1 MPPGIQLFPESA
13 STFAPHT
20 DALLAYLMGVSLFF
34 GLIICIGLIWFALQY
49 RRRSPDEV
57 GADIEGNMKLE
68 VTWMVIPFILTIV
81 MFAWGASLFVEER
94 TPPLQS
100 QEIYVVGKQWMWKVQ
115 HPEGRKEINELHV
128 PMGRPVKLVM
138 ASEDVIHDF
147 FVPAFRV
154 KEDVVPGKYTTLWF
168 EATKTGKYHLF
179 CSQYCG
185 TNHALMGG
193 WIYVLQP
200 ADYETWLAGDNSG
213 QGTMTLADSGE
224 KLFTQLACQTCHRQD
239 GRGRGPSLVGVYGS
253 TVKLSTG
260 QTVAADD
267 AYIRESILQ
276 PSAKIVEGYQ
286 PLMPTFQGLI
296 TEDQL
301 IQLMAYVKS
310 LGAPASGA
318 GTPVPPVP
326 HAAPPAKGSQ
336 NE

>member
-13 STFAPHT
+13 STFAPHV
-20 DALLAYLMGVSLFF
+20 DALLAFLLGVSLFF
-34 GLIICIGLIWFALQY
+34 GVIICVGLIWFALQF
-49 RRRSPDEV
+49 RRRSADEV
-57 GADIEGNMKLE
+57 GAHIEGNMKLE
-68 VTWMVIPFILTIV
+68 VTWMVIPFLLTMV

-94 TPPLQS
+94 TPPEQS
-100 QEIYVVGKQWMWKVQ
+100 LEIYVVGKQWMWKIQ

-128 PMGRPVKLVM
+128 PIGRPVKLVM

-168 EATKTGKYHLF
+168 KATKTGKYHLF

-193 WIYVLQP
+193 WVYVLQP
-200 ADYETWLAGDNSG
+200 AEYEAWLAGENAG
-213 QGTMTLADSGE
+213 EGTMSLADSGE
-224 KLFTQLACQTCHRQD
+224 KVFTQLACQTCHRQD
-239 GRGRGPSLVGVYGS
+239 GKGRGPSLAGVYGS

-260 QTVAADD
+260 QTVVADD
-267 AYIRESILQ
+267 GYIRESILQ

-301 IQLMAYVKS
+301 IELMAYVKS
-310 LGAPASGA
+310 LAGPATGTAAPGTGHA
-318 GTPVPPVP
+318 GTPS
-326 HAAPPAKGSQ
+326 K
-336 NE
+336 